1 MKLIFLFTFI
11 FSLMSSAQ
19 ASIGAIAENWVK
31 AQYKSKEATL
41 EMVENYLDDDGVNF
55 GGRYVGFGF
64 LWDPTN
70 EDGMVVT
77 RVIEDGPAF
86 GILEVGDQFIS
97 VNGNDITED
106 NVNSGALGFRGEP
119 GQPVKAVVL
128 RGGDEVEVDVTRGI
142 VNPTYSKDQVL
153 ANINSAVSENW
164 GQNLLDYQIGD
175 VVVDEGKNLVYV
187 WHWSKSIDDVSG
199 NEVEAHNF
207 TRMRFNENGLVAGW
221 WTLSE
226 DQLALEQ
233 SGWSITRG

>member
-1 MKLIFLFTFI
+1 M
-11 FSLMSSAQ
+11 
-19 ASIGAIAENWVK
+19 
-31 AQYKSKEATL
+31 
-41 EMVENYLDDDGVNF
+41 
-55 GGRYVGFGF
+55 
-64 LWDPTN
+64 
-70 EDGMVVT
+70 
-77 RVIEDGPAF
+77 
-86 GILEVGDQFIS
+86 
-97 VNGNDITED
+97 
-106 NVNSGALGFRGEP
+106 
-119 GQPVKAVVL
+119 KAVVL

-187 WHWSKSIDDVSG
+187 WHWSKNTDAVSG

-226 DQLALEQ
+226 EELALVQ
-233 SGWSITRG
+233 SGWSITRE